1 MDKKVY
7 YRYLFIIG
15 AIWNILASLSFIL
28 SSIFMLSIFPTY
40 GVAVPISMIWL
51 QSFLF
56 LVINLGIG
64 YLIVSFDINKNHGI
78 VVIGIIAKLGYFL
91 ISLIY
96 FVIGDIGMSALL
108 SASVDII
115 FSVLFLEF
123 LINYKKL

>member
-7 YRYLFIIG
+7 YKYLFIIG
-15 AIWNILASLSFIL
+15 AIWNIVASLSFIL
-28 SSIFMLSIFPTY
+28 SSIFMSSIFPTY

-51 QSFLF
+51 HSFLF

-96 FVIGDIGMSALL
+96 FVIGDIGMPALL